1 MRSLQNTFLSKG
13 QSASAFWTFERE
25 FSVTVKKIA
34 FGVRATCYEIL
45 TVSKVFNNL
54 EHVISCLGFLLYK
67 SRYNSSAGF
76 CWSEGCV
83 LGINR
88 LNFNEQYYYL
98 TVATYLPDADYV
110 YNKQG
115 NWYYGCVTNDTDIG
129 RYICSILEQDG
140 WGVADQE
147 Y

>member
-1 MRSLQNTFLSKG
+1 MVAVFKQ
-13 QSASAFWTFERE
+13 QSEL
-25 FSVTVKKIA
+25 
-34 FGVRATCYEIL
+34 YM
-45 TVSKVFNNL
+45 L
-54 EHVISCLGFLLYK
+54 EHGLPAEGDVITFTDFSHVDLSQ